1 MALIIF
7 QPDAALYFCSSQVCI
22 SNLLLCARSSRSC
35 SCEYVNTSIQMP
47 DPVSTHSGNQA
58 LTIFCCFITGVHRNP
73 IFDVSAG
80 AADGEA
86 DPAQQSRVISSRRG
100 PQPEAPPFLRLLR
113 AGAESGDFTSFAGHL
128 RGLAPAAVDR
138 ELRSMQVGLCMAG
151 RDSGWGL
158 FV

>member
-1 MALIIF
+1 MSTF
-7 QPDAALYFCSSQVCI
+7 QPEAAPHFCSAQVCI
-22 SNLLLCARSSRSC
+22 SRLLLESRSSPSC
-35 SCEYVNTSIQMP
+35 SCEYVNTLIQMP
-47 DPVSTHSGNQA
+47 DPTTTHSGHR
-58 LTIFCCFITGVHRNP
+58 LSPLCCCFITGVHRNP

-80 AADGEA
+80 AADGET

-138 ELRSMQVGLCMAG
+138 ELRSMQVGLCMAA
-151 RDSGWGL
+151 RDSGWVLGL